1 MLLRLLQES
10 RPVQDFRLW
19 HVITSNSIKLFA
31 VRYTRRPNKAS
42 HLQNISRSYLY
53 VTKPTIETSS
63 SRQITITKKR
73 YKLSL
78 GIKCSMRDAI
88 CDVNYRA

>member
-1 MLLRLLQES
+1 
-10 RPVQDFRLW
+10 
-19 HVITSNSIKLFA
+19 
-31 VRYTRRPNKAS
+31 
-42 HLQNISRSYLY
+42 

-88 CDVNYRA
+88 CDVNYRAWPAKLWYG